1 MERITAPQVRGM
13 FDRAVQ
19 AARSLGLTAYRWEL
33 QEGSPTNGRAWRLYQ
48 VLPGGGHR
56 DLLGSDGYLGWTTRE
71 AYGALHA
78 LARAWELAYQ
88 ALPHIGQQ
96 S

>member
-1 MERITAPQVRGM
+1 MERITAPAVRGM

-19 AARSLGLTAYRWEL
+19 AARALGLDMPWEL
-33 QEGSPTNGRAWRLYQ
+33 QEGSQINGRAWRMYQ
-48 VLPGGGHR
+48 LMVPGGGHR

-78 LARAWELAYQ
+78 MARAWELAHAWINRDQ
-88 ALPHIGQQ
+88 R
-96 S
+96 